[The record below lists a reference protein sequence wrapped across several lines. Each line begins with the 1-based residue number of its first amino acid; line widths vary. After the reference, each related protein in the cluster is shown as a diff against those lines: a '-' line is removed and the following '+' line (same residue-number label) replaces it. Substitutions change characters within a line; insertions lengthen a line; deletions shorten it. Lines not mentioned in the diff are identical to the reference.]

1 MEMKS
6 LLLAQEQ
13 ETVTLLQS
21 VLLDLQLGVELCSSR
36 EETLDR
42 LLQDKYHAVI
52 VDSSVAGSHD
62 LLRFSRVTGEN
73 RNCVSLAVVDTLSEM
88 QAALDLGADFV
99 LCKPL
104 STEAVARSVR
114 AMKGLIFRMGRRS
127 VRVTVP
133 SLLYTSID
141 GQKEQAIIL
150 DVSEGGL
157 AVQALEPIE
166 ASRSL
171 RVGFRLPDAERDIE
185 ATAEIAWADASG
197 RAGIRF
203 LDMPDD
209 CCQILKEWVRVNMAP
224 PAHIALTPQRSAR
237 LCNDDR
243 ERQAHIKLA
252 VLGQHSRG
260 QPTAVLWQA
269 RQSKARQ
276 LFATLVDSVIVFAA
290 SVLFAALVF
299 GIVGALPSSRW
310 GLLLGF
316 LVPCLFWTAY
326 QSLFLTGLAGTPG
339 MRLARLSAGG
349 NSPHANHNGRWARA
363 ATWWLSILQALMA
376 RPPANPE
383 PAKTGATAVAPAFGS
398 ITISP
403 VR

>member
-13 ETVTLLQS
+13 ETITLLLS
-21 VLLDLQLGVELCSSR
+21 VLRELQLGVEVCSSR
-36 EETLDR
+36 EDVLDR
-42 LLQDKYHAVI
+42 LLQEKYHAVI
-52 VDSSVAGSHD
+52 VDSAVTGSND
-62 LLRFSRVTGEN
+62 LLRFCRVTGEN
-73 RNCVSLAVVDTLSEM
+73 RNCVSLAVVDTLAEM

-104 STEAVARSVR
+104 SADAVARSVR

-127 VRVTVP
+127 VRVVVP
-133 SLLYTSID
+133 SLVYASID
-141 GQKEQAIIL
+141 GQEDQAIVL

-171 RVGFRLPDAERDIE
+171 TVGLRLPGTGQAIE

-203 LDMPDD
+203 LDMSSD
-209 CCQILKEWVRVNMAP
+209 CCQLLKEWVRVNMTP
-224 PAHIALTPQRSAR
+224 PAQIALTQQRSAR
-237 LCNDDR
+237 LCDDDR
-243 ERQAHIKLA
+243 ERQAQIKLA
-252 VLGQHSRG
+252 VLGQHSHG
-260 QPTAVLWQA
+260 QPTALLWQG
-269 RQSKARQ
+269 RQSIARR
-276 LFATLVDSVIVFAA
+276 LFATLVDSAIVFAA

-299 GIVGALPSSRW
+299 GVVGALLSPRW
-310 GLLLGF
+310 GLLLGL

-326 QSLFLTGLAGTPG
+326 QALFLTRMVGTPG

-349 NSPHANHNGRWARA
+349 ENRNGRLARA
-363 ATWWLSILQALMA
+363 ASWPLTLLQRL
-376 RPPANPE
+376 
-383 PAKTGATAVAPAFGS
+383 VAPAPATPEPVEPAVAGAAPALGA